1 MSKKGVGVI
10 ILVLGVISYIIRE
23 SLHYLAAV
31 SLSFKLSGISNTMIA
46 EPLSLIPPPF
56 AMTVPIVLIIIGIIY
71 LVWSEIEKK

>member
-10 ILVLGVISYIIRE
+10 LLMLGVISYIIRE

-46 EPLSLIPPPF
+46 ETLSLIPPPY